1 MGAAG
6 RAGVGSA
13 CPTPISSGPESRRE
27 PGWIRRRERAAP
39 AWAPGGARST
49 VGTERHRAPL
59 SPRGLPRR
67 RDAVRPPGRPG
78 PDRSMA
84 PVSGQGPA
92 GFRPPVRPAVRAAG
106 VSGCPTGKPAAQ
118 GTWDRP
124 DRRWGSGARGEAGQ
138 PAQPAAPVRPAR
150 GQEGAPLASPRCPA
164 HRQTGRGPGARRRC
178 ARREQEPPRGPAWS
192 AGVRPRWCQPN
203 PAEPPAPSQPNQAEP
218 PAPSQPNQAE
228 PPAPSQPN
236 QAEPPAPSQPNQAEP
251 RRSRSVPTE
260 RRAPATDAEHPLR
273 PNRTGRSHRRRA
285 APDGCPRRRRGGG
298 SDRRRRGRGSGLG
311 GRLRA
316 RLDFDGPAQSL
327 LIGPTTDAVGLLL
340 LDARGVALDADPE
353 LEAQVQRFF
362 VGEAELTS

>member
-236 QAEPPAPSQPNQAEP
+236 PAEPPAPSQPNRAEP
-251 RRSRSVPTE
+251 P
-260 RRAPATDAEHPLR
+260 APSQPNPAEPPAPSQ
-273 PNRTGRSHRRRA
+273 PNRAEPPAPGRARWMS
-285 APDGCPRRRRGGG
+285 PPSPRRRQRPPAPRQGQWARRQVAGPPG
-298 SDRRRRGRGSGLG
+298 LRRAGAIPLDRPYDGRGRPAAPRCSRSGS
-311 GRLRA
+311 
-316 RLDFDGPAQSL
+316 
-327 LIGPTTDAVGLLL
+327 
-340 LDARGVALDADPE
+340 
-353 LEAQVQRFF
+353 
-362 VGEAELTS
+362 